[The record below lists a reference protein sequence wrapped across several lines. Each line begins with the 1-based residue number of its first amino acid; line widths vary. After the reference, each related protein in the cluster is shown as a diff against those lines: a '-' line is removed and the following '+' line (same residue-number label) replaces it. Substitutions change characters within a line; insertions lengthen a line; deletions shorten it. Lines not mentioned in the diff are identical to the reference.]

1 MEINKL
7 ERYVSSLKREIKH
20 WEHAYEAKN
29 GKMPTTDV
37 IKADLAVSAR
47 YKKYHKYK
55 KILGKLQSGAL
66 TVEQWKNQERPPQN
80 QEQNLPRS
88 PPPSSPESEKE
99 IGPTPQLDGRVL
111 GIFDIEI
118 KESPARQTPTK
129 QANPVMEVASPD
141 NFKTPTKKVERKLLF
156 QETPRRERTALLQE
170 TPQYLRTESN
180 TSSAM
185 FFGNL
190 TPEKKSPQVMDVSP
204 SKVVEPSPIIRRAGR
219 RTLYELN
226 NEIKELQRQ
235 KSQDGEEIVEAV
247 HEELP
252 EDEIKQEDVIIRKK
266 TAKRTT
272 RRVRLRTLGLQDE
285 EDMLES
291 LDIHEEIKK
300 LRQNSETKTISE
312 DEDLSQPESEEE
324 EYVRKKATEEDK
336 KSTSGKHPLSN
347 NFVRMKIHRK
357 TGGRFKRRR

>member
-7 ERYVSSLKREIKH
+7 ERYVNSLKREIKH
-20 WEHAYEAKN
+20 WEHKYEAKN

-37 IKADLAVSAR
+37 IKADPAVSIK

-55 KILGKLQSGAL
+55 KILEKLQSGAL
-66 TVEQWKNQERPPQN
+66 SVEQWKSQERPTEN
-80 QEQNLPRS
+80 AEHAPRS
-88 PPPSSPESEKE
+88 PLPSSPESEKE

-118 KESPARQTPTK
+118 KESPTRQTPTK
-129 QANPVMEVASPD
+129 QANPVIEVASPD
-141 NFKTPTKKVERKLLF
+141 TFKTPTKKVERKLLF

-170 TPQYLRTESN
+170 TPQYLRSESN
-180 TSSAM
+180 TSNAM

-190 TPEKKSPQVMDVSP
+190 TPQKRSPQVMDVSP
-204 SKVVEPSPIIRRAGR
+204 RKVVEPSPIIRRVGR

-235 KSQDGEEIVEAV
+235 HSRDGEYSEEVDD
-247 HEELP
+247 ELP

-272 RRVRLRTLGLQDE
+272 RRVKLRTLGPQDE
-285 EDMLES
+285 QDLLES
-291 LDIHEEIKK
+291 VDIHEEIRK
-300 LRQNSETKTISE
+300 LRQKSETKAISE
-312 DEDLSQPESEEE
+312 DESVSESASEEE
-324 EYVRKKATEEDK
+324 EYVRRKVTSEDK
-336 KSTSGKHPLSN
+336 HTLSGKHPLSN

-357 TGGRFKRRR
+357 TSGRFKRRR

>member
-7 ERYVSSLKREIKH
+7 ERYVSTLKREIKH
-20 WEHAYEAKN
+20 WEHKYEAEN

-66 TVEQWKNQERPPQN
+66 TVEQWKNQERPSQN
-80 QEQNLPRS
+80 AEQNLPRS

-118 KESPARQTPTK
+118 KESPTRQTPTK
-129 QANPVMEVASPD
+129 QANPVIEVASPD
-141 NFKTPTKKVERKLLF
+141 KFKTPTKKVERKLLF

-170 TPQYLRTESN
+170 TPQYLRTESS

-185 FFGNL
+185 FYGNL

-235 KSQDGEEIVEAV
+235 QSQDGEEFIEEV

-272 RRVRLRTLGLQDE
+272 RRVKLRTLGPQDE
-285 EDMLES
+285 QDMLES
-291 LDIHEEIKK
+291 LDIHEEIRK
-300 LRQNSETKTISE
+300 LRQKSETKTISE
-312 DEDLSQPESEEE
+312 DESVSESESEEE
-324 EYVRKKATEEDK
+324 EYVRKKATDEDK
-336 KSTSGKHPLSN
+336 KSTTGKHPLSN